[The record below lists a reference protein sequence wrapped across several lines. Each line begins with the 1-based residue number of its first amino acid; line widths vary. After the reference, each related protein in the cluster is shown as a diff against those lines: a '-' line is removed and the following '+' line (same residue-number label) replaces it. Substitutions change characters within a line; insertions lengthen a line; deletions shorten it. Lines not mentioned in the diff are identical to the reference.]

1 MMYVNKIIMLY
12 TLNLYSAIC
21 QLYCN
26 KTRRKNKE
34 EIKIEKTSLTT
45 RDNNFVL
52 QSQKEYEAVKSNEN
66 WTKSEKDF
74 KRLIS

>member
-1 MMYVNKIIMLY
+1 MGIRNQ
-12 TLNLYSAIC
+12 N
-21 QLYCN
+21 
-26 KTRRKNKE
+26 RKDKSDE
-34 EIKIEKTSLTT
+34 TQ
-45 RDNNFVL
+45 DNNFVL